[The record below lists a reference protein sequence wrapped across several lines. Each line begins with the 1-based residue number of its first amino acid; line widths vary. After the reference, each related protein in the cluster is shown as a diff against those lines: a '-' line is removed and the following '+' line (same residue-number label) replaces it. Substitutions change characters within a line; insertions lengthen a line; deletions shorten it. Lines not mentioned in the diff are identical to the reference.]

1 MQKIIMNSQIE
12 ISRDGLKAYMTLLEK
27 DKNNNNIEKTIDEIK
42 SIIKVGLNIE
52 KVKKVL
58 YDGIT
63 NERIQIAEGIP
74 PIDGK
79 DGYIKYNFDIKK
91 KGTPKI
97 LEDGSVDYKELDI
110 INNVAVGEI
119 LAEIIP
125 PQEGKPGKKVTGE
138 TIPYKRGKEP
148 KINYGKNVYLSK
160 NNNALIAKK
169 SGLVTFI
176 NNKLVV
182 LDVYEVDNVDN
193 SVGNINFDGTVIVKK
208 NVLNG
213 FKITAKGDVQVNGII
228 EGGYIENTGNV
239 IVKRGIQGYN
249 KLVVRSLGNI
259 TSKFIENAKIIS
271 EKDIYAEMILHSE
284 VSCKGSVNLY
294 GRRGLIVGGVVRSGK
309 EICGKTVG
317 SVMHTTTILEVGI
330 DPEIKDRLENIKH
343 EINVKEN
350 ELKKIIKTYKL
361 LERLKKANRLDNKKD
376 QLYKKV
382 EKTKI
387 VLMEE
392 LERLNNEYMQLN
404 KQIMSITEG
413 KIKVLDVVYPGV
425 KVIIGNSSFTVR
437 EEMKRC
443 TFYIEGGEIKI
454 GTY

>member
-138 TIPYKRGKEP
+138 TIPYKRRKEP

-309 EICGKTVG
+309 EICAKTVG

>member
-1 MQKIIMNSQIE
+1 MNSQIE

-309 EICGKTVG
+309 EICAKTVG

>member
-1 MQKIIMNSQIE
+1 MNSQIE

-309 EICGKTVG
+309 EICAKTVG

-350 ELKKIIKTYKL
+350 ELKKL
-361 LERLKKANRLDNKKD
+361 
-376 QLYKKV
+376 
-382 EKTKI
+382 
-387 VLMEE
+387 
-392 LERLNNEYMQLN
+392 
-404 KQIMSITEG
+404 
-413 KIKVLDVVYPGV
+413 
-425 KVIIGNSSFTVR
+425 
-437 EEMKRC
+437 
-443 TFYIEGGEIKI
+443 
-454 GTY
+454 

>member
-309 EICGKTVG
+309 EICAKTVG

-404 KQIMSITEG
+404 KQIMNITEG

>member
-309 EICGKTVG
+309 EICAKTVG

>member
-309 EICGKTVG
+309 EICAKTVG

-350 ELKKIIKTYKL
+350 ELKKIIKIYKL

>member
-309 EICGKTVG
+309 EICAKTVG

-330 DPEIKDRLENIKH
+330 DSEIKDRLENIKH

>member
-309 EICGKTVG
+309 EICAKTVG

-350 ELKKIIKTYKL
+350 ELKKIIKIYKL

-404 KQIMSITEG
+404 KQIMNITEG

>member
-271 EKDIYAEMILHSE
+271 EKDIYAETILHSE

-309 EICGKTVG
+309 EICAKTVG